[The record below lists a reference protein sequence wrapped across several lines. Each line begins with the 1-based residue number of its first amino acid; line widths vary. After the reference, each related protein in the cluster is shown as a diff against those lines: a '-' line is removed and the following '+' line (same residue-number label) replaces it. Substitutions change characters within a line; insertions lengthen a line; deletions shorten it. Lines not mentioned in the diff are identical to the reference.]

1 MTTKTKTT
9 IASVGT
15 ALALL
20 GGIGS
25 AYYTQVEEEHRQI
38 GELSSTD
45 KVAAATITKH
55 TGWIDPD
62 GNVMGKLD
70 DGFASYDENGE
81 CKYFLHI
88 PTSKYDRLFSWINF
102 LPAEATT
109 TNTEGCI
116 IAVQKGETFM
126 FKPHFEEFGIAYL
139 PDVGVVTNLIH
150 VREHEVTREYRH
162 DIAVTNISLSSG
174 EMFEG
179 LALASTN
186 LNNILP
192 VIGET
197 PALRVYAPHQQGWYT
212 TGYFS
217 AIEIGD
223 YYQMLF
229 AQRMMTGS
237 AAYYPNP
244 SSIRFY
250 DDLTTNELD
259 TCKSLQ
265 DYLDA
270 ASPDT
275 VREMLEGYV
284 PVVGDAAIDGS
295 LRVTGTLASEGTL
308 QITNA
313 NIVAKKFSV
322 VDGDLTAV
330 GLTVTNGFCNLQAA
344 NVKKGLS
351 SPRVHITTD
360 SLAGYSCLTNITFGR
375 DWRNPSHNLYGIVIT
390 NINNSAATAARNK
403 VAEHL
408 EAYWGA
414 IKASLVHDS
423 VQSAGIAVAVN
434 YELTVLNNET
444 FPFSSATN
452 RVQFPPAFN
461 SGITPTRFELL
472 IDYSRN
478 MPIFKFDS
486 ENFWTIL
493 SDREDVFEFTNGVP
507 SLLKFQQIGDTKL
520 IVTRK
525 DFIYDAKYV
534 ATEETVDEN

>member
-1 MTTKTKTT
+1 MTTKMKTT
-9 IASVGT
+9 VASVGAAFIVAT
-15 ALALL
+15 
-20 GGIGS
+20 GIGT
-25 AYYTQVEEEHRQI
+25 AYYTPVEDEHRTI
-38 GELSSTD
+38 GELTSQD
-45 KVAAATITKH
+45 RVAAATITRH
-55 TGWIDPD
+55 TGWYDPE
-62 GNVMGKLD
+62 GNAMGRLE

-88 PTSKYDRLFSWINF
+88 PTDNYDKLFSWVNF
-102 LPAEATT
+102 LPAEHTT
-109 TNTEGCI
+109 TNTEGCVVS
-116 IAVQKGETFM
+116 VQDGNTYVFR
-126 FKPHFEEFGIAYL
+126 PRFEEYGIAYL

-162 DIAVTNISLSSG
+162 DIAVTNVSLSSG

-179 LALASTN
+179 LAIASTN
-186 LNNILP
+186 LHNVIP

-197 PALRVYAPHQQGWYT
+197 PALKLYAPHQQGWYAS
-212 TGYFS
+212 GYYS

-229 AQRMMTGS
+229 AQRMMTG
-237 AAYYPNP
+237 AASYFPNP

-250 DDLTTNELD
+250 DELTTSELD

-275 VREMLEGYV
+275 VRDMLEGYV
-284 PVVGDAAIDGS
+284 PVVGDSAIDGS

-322 VDGDLTAV
+322 VDGNLTAI

-344 NVKKGLS
+344 NVERGVS

-360 SLAGYSCLTNITFGR
+360 DLAGYNCLTNITFGKS
-375 DWRNPSHNLYGIVIT
+375 WKNPAHNLYGIIVT
-390 NINNSAATAARNK
+390 NVGNTIKTEVRNV
-403 VAEHL
+403 VAERL
-408 EAYWGA
+408 EDNWGN
-414 IKASLVHDS
+414 IKGTVVYDKR
-423 VQSAGIAVAVN
+423 QSDGIAVAKN
-434 YELTVLNNET
+434 FELTVLNNET
-444 FPFSSATN
+444 FPFSSSTN
-452 RVQFPPAFN
+452 RVLFPQAFN
-461 SGITPTRFELL
+461 SGVTPTKFELL
-472 IDYSRN
+472 IDYRSN
-478 MPIFKFDS
+478 MPTFKFDS

-493 SDREDVFEFTNGVP
+493 SDGEGVFEFTNGIP

-520 IVTRK
+520 IVTRR
-525 DFIYDAKYV
+525 DFIYDAKAV
-534 ATEETVDEN
+534 TEEAADEN